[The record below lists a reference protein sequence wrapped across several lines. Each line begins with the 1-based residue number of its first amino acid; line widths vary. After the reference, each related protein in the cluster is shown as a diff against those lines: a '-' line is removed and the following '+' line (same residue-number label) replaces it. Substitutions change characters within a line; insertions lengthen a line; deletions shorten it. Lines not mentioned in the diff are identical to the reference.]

1 MNIFAFMK
9 NGTKQYIPAIQILI
23 TRRKNGRRTVEHL
36 ISFLNR
42 TKTAMPKSMEKV
54 MEKGI
59 KTHAGFLK
67 YSIAPLI

>member
-9 NGTKQYIPAIQILI
+9 NGTKQYITAIQILI
-23 TRRKNGRRTVEHL
+23 IRRKNGRRIKEHL

-42 TKTAMPKSMEKV
+42 MKTAIPKNMETV

-59 KTHAGFLK
+59 KTQAGFLK

>member
-9 NGTKQYIPAIQILI
+9 NGTKQYITAIQILI
-23 TRRKNGRRTVEHL
+23 IRRKNGRRIEEHL

-42 TKTAMPKSMEKV
+42 TKTAMPKNMETV

-59 KTHAGFLK
+59 KTQAGFLK